1 MSRAL
6 RRAFFGLLKTGCVAL
21 LWFLA
26 QSAHAAIPQ
35 NAEVICAPGDTVP
48 GSLVPKQPLGYNRY
62 DAEMHRQGLWI
73 VSYPNGLPRQWDNYA
88 DDRLNG
94 PSLEWSPS
102 GQLLAVRYYR
112 DGLLDSAEL
121 LLDHSGQWV
130 QHAHYRAGQ
139 WHGTV
144 TTFYGNGKP
153 KEQRTYEHGVL
164 SGISTWFYDNGN
176 PMAQYPYVAGKKQ
189 GRAQYFYDNGV
200 LEKNEW
206 FEDNLS
212 VRWESFDLDGK
223 QTGSG
228 KTKKNP

>member
-1 MSRAL
+1 MSRPL
-6 RRAFFGLLKTGCVAL
+6 CHTLGGLLKTGCVVL
-21 LWFLA
+21 LWVLA
-26 QSAHAAIPQ
+26 PSAQAAIPKKAQ
-35 NAEVICAPGDTVP
+35 VFWVHGDTLP
-48 GSLVPKQPLGYNRY
+48 QPLVPKQPLGYNQY
-62 DAEMHRQGLWI
+62 DAEMHREGLWI
-73 VSYPNGLPRQWDNYA
+73 ISYPNGLPRQWDTYA

-94 PSLEWSPS
+94 PSLEWSAS
-102 GQLLAVRYYR
+102 GQLLAVRYYK
-112 DGLLDSAEL
+112 DGLQDSAEL

-153 KEQRTYEHGVL
+153 KEQRSYEHGVL

-176 PMAQYPYVAGKKQ
+176 PMAQYPYVAGKRH

-212 VRWESFDLDGK
+212 VRWETFDLDGK

>member
-1 MSRAL
+1 
-6 RRAFFGLLKTGCVAL
+6 
-21 LWFLA
+21 
-26 QSAHAAIPQ
+26 
-35 NAEVICAPGDTVP
+35 
-48 GSLVPKQPLGYNRY
+48 
-62 DAEMHRQGLWI
+62 
-73 VSYPNGLPRQWDNYA
+73 
-88 DDRLNG
+88 
-94 PSLEWSPS
+94 
-102 GQLLAVRYYR
+102 
-112 DGLLDSAEL
+112 LLDSAEL

-206 FEDNLS
+206 FEENLS

>member
-1 MSRAL
+1 MSVAL
-6 RRAFFGLLKTGCVAL
+6 HRAFVGLLKTGYVAL
-21 LWFLA
+21 LWCLA
-26 QSAHAAIPQ
+26 PSAHAAIPQ
-35 NAEVICAPGDTVP
+35 LAQLCSAPGDTLP
-48 GSLVPKQPLGYNRY
+48 QPLVPKQPLGYNQY
-62 DAEMHRQGLWI
+62 DAEMHREGLWI
-73 VSYPNGLPRQWDNYA
+73 ISYPNGLPRQWDTYA

-102 GQLLAVRYYR
+102 GQLLVVRYYKN
-112 DGLLDSAEL
+112 GLLDSAEL

-130 QHAHYRAGQ
+130 QYAQYRAGQ

-164 SGISTWFYDNGN
+164 SGVSTWFYDNGN
-176 PMAQYPYVAGKKQ
+176 PMAQYPYESGKKQ

-212 VRWESFDLDGK
+212 VRWETFDLDGK

>member
-6 RRAFFGLLKTGCVAL
+6 RRAFLGLLKTGCVAL
-21 LWFLA
+21 LWGLVP
-26 QSAHAAIPQ
+26 SAHAASRQ
-35 NAEVICAPGDTVP
+35 NAEVFCTLGDTVP
-48 GSLVPKQPLGYNRY
+48 QSLEPKQPLGYNRY

>member
-1 MSRAL
+1 
-6 RRAFFGLLKTGCVAL
+6 V
-21 LWFLA
+21 
-26 QSAHAAIPQ
+26 
-35 NAEVICAPGDTVP
+35 
-48 GSLVPKQPLGYNRY
+48 VPKQPLGYNQY
-62 DAEMHRQGLWI
+62 DAELHREGLWI
-73 VSYPNGLPRQWDNYA
+73 ISYPNGLPRQWDTYA

-102 GQLLAVRYYR
+102 GQLLAVRYYK

-139 WHGTV
+139 WHGIV

-206 FEDNLS
+206 FEENLS
-212 VRWESFDLDGK
+212 VRWETFDLDGK

>member
-6 RRAFFGLLKTGCVAL
+6 RRAFVGLLKTGCVAL
-21 LWFLA
+21 LWCLA
-26 QSAHAAIPQ
+26 PSAHAATPKK
-35 NAEVICAPGDTVP
+35 AEVFGASGDTLP
-48 GSLVPKQPLGYNRY
+48 QSLVPKQPLGYNQY
-62 DAEMHRQGLWI
+62 DAELHREGLWI
-73 VSYPNGLPRQWDNYA
+73 ISYPNGLPRQWDTYA
-88 DDRLNG
+88 ADRLNG

-102 GQLLAVRYYR
+102 GQLLAVRYYK

-206 FEDNLS
+206 FEENLS
-212 VRWESFDLDGK
+212 VRWELFDLDGK

>member
-6 RRAFFGLLKTGCVAL
+6 RRAFLGLLKTGCVAL
-21 LWFLA
+21 LWGLVP
-26 QSAHAAIPQ
+26 SAHAAFRQ
-35 NAEVICAPGDTVP
+35 NAEVFCTLGDTVP
-48 GSLVPKQPLGYNRY
+48 QSLLPQLPVGYNQY
-62 DAEMHRQGLWI
+62 NAEMHRQGLWI
-73 VSYPNGLPRQWDNYA
+73 VSYPNGLPRQWNTYY

-102 GQLLAVRYYR
+102 GQLLAVRYYKG
-112 DGLLDSAEL
+112 GLLDSTEL
-121 LLDHSGQWV
+121 LLDHSGQWL

-164 SGISTWFYDNGN
+164 NGMSTWFYDNGN
-176 PMAQYPYVAGKKQ
+176 PMAQYAYRAGQKH
-189 GRAQYFYDNGV
+189 GLAQYFYDNGA

-206 FEDNLS
+206 FEDNRS
-212 VRWESFDLDGK
+212 IRWETFDLNGK
-223 QTGSG
+223 PTGSG

>member
-1 MSRAL
+1 MSRAF

-21 LWFLA
+21 LWGLVP
-26 QSAHAAIPQ
+26 SAHAASRQ
-35 NAEVICAPGDTVP
+35 NAEVFCTLGDTVP
-48 GSLVPKQPLGYNRY
+48 QSLEPKQPLGYNRY